1 MSLLLADPSE
11 GRPCIGRSLKVVVD
25 DVIRG
30 PQTQRRKS
38 QGGMGGGDGGDR
50 AAADQVEILVVVRAL
65 EGVDHGISAIFA
77 HAMGSGDVPGAEIF
91 YAGLLARRPFERAR
105 IVGLGFRR
113 E

>member
-1 MSLLLADPSE
+1 MSLLLTDPSE
-11 GRPCIGRSLKVVVD
+11 GRPCIRRSLKVFVD
-25 DVIRG
+25 DVIGG

-38 QGGMGGGDGGDR
+38 QRWIGGRDGRER

-65 EGVDHGISAIFA
+65 ERIDHGISAIFA

-105 IVGLGFRR
+105 IV
-113 E
+113 